1 MSNKV
6 TQLASMSS
14 EDFIDEAVSGFTY
27 FYARQAFEP
36 ILNKIGDNEEDSILK
51 EALSG
56 AITTLQFGIMNA
68 VIISVTEYAFAKL
81 ATGATITIAFLKSTY
96 IAQKA
101 KNIVAGVLGA
111 IPFVGKGAGEA
122 VRATGSFLGSD
133 RQTIAEM
140 ANSTSNNMASL
151 VGQERQ
157 NQIMIRSAQQK
168 YANNT
173 TNNAVKLKTSGDNK
187 YLTIF
192 THKTM
197 TGTWLN
203 TQEDKRIYEKATN
216 TKVQQSGTAT
226 WSVLHEK
233 LNKFSSFA
241 TTAQGEIMNEVKATL
256 KLIEKAGA
264 KL

>member
-1 MSNKV
+1 
-6 TQLASMSS
+6 
-14 EDFIDEAVSGFTY
+14 
-27 FYARQAFEP
+27 
-36 ILNKIGDNEEDSILK
+36 
-51 EALSG
+51 
-56 AITTLQFGIMNA
+56 
-68 VIISVTEYAFAKL
+68 
-81 ATGATITIAFLKSTY
+81 
-96 IAQKA
+96 
-101 KNIVAGVLGA
+101 
-111 IPFVGKGAGEA
+111 
-122 VRATGSFLGSD
+122 
-133 RQTIAEM
+133 M